1 MQIIMILI
9 INLEEVEN
17 KGYSQQEFINTV
29 KSNFKE
35 LLNEKNKLE
44 SREEKRKEIYQST
57 KDVYLTEIDKNN
69 LIVHKCTLNLII
81 NLVMMR
87 KHLLLMRHKR

>member
-9 INLEEVEN
+9 INLAREVEN

-44 SREEKRKEIYQST
+44 SREEKRKELSIS
-57 KDVYLTEIDKNN
+57 
-69 LIVHKCTLNLII
+69 
-81 NLVMMR
+81 
-87 KHLLLMRHKR
+87 

>member
-1 MQIIMILI
+1 MRLLLVVIQNDLLKNEIKRSHLKFYAD
-9 INLEEVEN
+9 NYDTNYQFRREVEN

-44 SREEKRKEIYQST
+44 SREEKRKEIYQSLKT
-57 KDVYLTEIDKNN
+57 FTLLK
-69 LIVHKCTLNLII
+69 LIKTT
-81 NLVMMR
+81 
-87 KHLLLMRHKR
+87 

>member
-9 INLEEVEN
+9 INLEVEN

-44 SREEKRKEIYQST
+44 SREEN
-57 KDVYLTEIDKNN
+57 VKN
-69 LIVHKCTLNLII
+69 LSIS
-81 NLVMMR
+81 
-87 KHLLLMRHKR
+87 

>member
-44 SREEKRKEIYQST
+44 SREEKRKR
-57 KDVYLTEIDKNN
+57 N
-69 LIVHKCTLNLII
+69 LSIS
-81 NLVMMR
+81 
-87 KHLLLMRHKR
+87 